1 MGERVAS
8 WFAIVLVA
16 GVLGTSYWYAQSLRT
31 GAVTETGRIGA
42 VDFFAQDI
50 ALTGFDSLGRA
61 RYRLFADRLT
71 HFGNTDDMDLE
82 KPRILSLRS
91 DQPQVQATALHAHAT
106 NNAQTVQMRGNVVI
120 TRAASADRAAMVMQ
134 TDELTAVPDEDHFWT
149 DQPVRLQSGAMV
161 MNARGMDFDNIAR
174 RVELNSEVVGT
185 FPPRSRR

>member
-16 GVLGTSYWYAQSLRT
+16 VVLATSYWYAQTLRT
-31 GAVTETGRIGA
+31 GAATETGRIGA

-50 ALTGFDSLGRA
+50 VLTGFDALGRP
-61 RYRLFADRLT
+61 RYRLFADRMT
-71 HFGNTDDMDLE
+71 HYGNSDNVDLE

-91 DQPQVQATALHAHAT
+91 DQPQVQATALHAHST
-106 NNAQTVQMRGNVVI
+106 NNAETVQMSGNVVL
-120 TRAASADRAAMVMQ
+120 TRAASADRAAMTMW
-134 TDELTAVPDEDHFWT
+134 TEELSAIPDEDHFWT
-149 DQPVRLQSGAMV
+149 DQPVRLESGATV
-161 MNARGMDFDNIAR
+161 INARGMDYDNIAR

>member
-1 MGERVAS
+1 MGERLAS

-16 GVLGTSYWYAQSLRT
+16 VVLGTSYWYARTLRL
-31 GAVTETGRIGA
+31 GPGQEAGRIGT
-42 VDFFAQDI
+42 VDFFAEDI

-61 RYRLFADRLT
+61 HYRLFADRMT
-71 HFGNTDDMDLE
+71 HFGNSDDIDLD

-106 NNAQTVQMRGNVVI
+106 NNAQTLQMSGDVVI
-120 TRAASADRAAMVMQ
+120 TRQASAGRPPMKMQ
-134 TDELTAVPDEDHFWT
+134 TEELSAVPDEDHFWT
-149 DQPVRLQSGAMV
+149 DEPVRLESGASV

-174 RVELNSEVVGT
+174 RVELDSEVVGT